1 MGNKKEQDVIV
12 EDKSV
17 AKVCK
22 KCGDPLRS
30 KSKHKYC
37 ENCRR
42 QRAKTRREILG
53 TVGAFGLTVASLVPG
68 IKHFTKK

>member
-1 MGNKKEQDVIV
+1 MGNKIGQDVIV

-17 AKVCK
+17 TKVCK

-42 QRAKTRREILG
+42 QRAKTKREILG
-53 TVGAFGLTVASLVPG
+53 TVGALGLTVASLVPG

>member
-30 KSKHKYC
+30 KSKHSTG
-37 ENCRR
+37 NCRR
-42 QRAKTRREILG
+42 QRAKTRRDFRHSWCFRDNCCFVCAE
-53 TVGAFGLTVASLVPG
+53 
-68 IKHFTKK
+68 

>member
-1 MGNKKEQDVIV
+1 MKKNKAQNVVV
-12 EDKSV
+12 EEKPTG
-17 AKVCK
+17 KVCK

-42 QRAKTRREILG
+42 QRAKTTREVLG
-53 TVGAFGLTVASLVPG
+53 TVGALGIAVISIIPG
-68 IKHFTKK
+68 VKHFTKK

>member
-17 AKVCK
+17 TKVCK

-42 QRAKTRREILG
+42 QRAKVR
-53 TVGAFGLTVASLVPG
+53 F
-68 IKHFTKK
+68 

>member
-1 MGNKKEQDVIV
+1 MGNKIGQDVIV

-37 ENCRR
+37 EN
-42 QRAKTRREILG
+42 KTMRKRKKNL
-53 TVGAFGLTVASLVPG
+53 LLK
-68 IKHFTKK
+68 IKI

>member
-1 MGNKKEQDVIV
+1 MGNKIGQDVIV

-17 AKVCK
+17 AK
-22 KCGDPLRS
+22 RS